1 MKEFDAYCK
10 YCEIVV
16 RGRTTAINALESG
29 NYLYIGEC
37 LICLYEIR
45 RIVPKLKHIDY
56 PESWYRQ
63 TPKGMNIDLN
73 KSVD

>member
-10 YCEIVV
+10 YCEMVV
-16 RGRTTAINALESG
+16 RGKTTAINALESG

-63 TPKGMNIDLN
+63 TPKGINIDLN
-73 KSVD
+73 KTVD

>member
-10 YCEIVV
+10 YCEMVV
-16 RGRTTAINALESG
+16 RGKTTAINALESG

-45 RIVPKLKHIDY
+45 RIVTKSNHTPFPD
-56 PESWYRQ
+56 SWYRQ
-63 TPKGMNIDLN
+63 TPKGMEL
-73 KSVD
+73 